1 MPFGGNPR
9 RLLIAVVVLGLLL
22 SVFFGVGAARSMIRI
37 AATGLEAGK
46 SDAESIRGWMTVP
59 YIARVFELPAEELYA
74 RIGAPQAGSDKK
86 SLQTLNKEYF
96 PGKRGYLVAKAK
108 EAVRGMAGL
117 GPRTPDRDP

>member
-1 MPFGGNPR
+1 MPFWENKR
-9 RLLIAVVVLGLLL
+9 RWLISVVVVGLLL
-22 SVFFGVGAARSMIRI
+22 SAFFGFGAARSMLRI

-59 YIARVFELPAEELYA
+59 YIARVFDLTAEELYA
-74 RIGAPQAGSDKK
+74 RIGVPQAGSDKK

-108 EAVRGMAGL
+108 EAVLAL
-117 GPRTPDRDP
+117 GGQRPPDRNP